1 MHIFQ
6 DSIYFLRFKVFSR
19 SKLPKAD
26 QLDKSEVIVLTIQGY
41 EQLKKWDVSSKYQL
55 DKDQVVTQE

>member
-19 SKLPKAD
+19 SKPPQAD
-26 QLDKSEVIVLTIQGY
+26 QLDKSEVIVLTIPAY

-55 DKDQVVTQE
+55 DKGQVVTQE